1 MSVDSVSIESIKTL
15 TDNYNVI
22 LEQYIA
28 ANKSLSGLGAYEV
41 LSNKKLSD
49 GSPSYTDTLPTI
61 EACQA
66 KCAEF
71 RCTAAAYRTD
81 TKVCNI
87 NNTGEVIDG
96 TLSQKVIVNR
106 QMYYLNQLDNLNT
119 QLSDINNQIIAI
131 INTIEPSGTFTS
143 LNDYRAELNAQLDE
157 DKASL
162 REKMSSTAENLAE
175 NTNMLDL
182 EYIQRNKELETNSN
196 YYIFLLLLLIFII
209 TLIVL
214 ISMQT

>member
-1 MSVDSVSIESIKTL
+1 MSVDSASIEEIKTL

-28 ANKSLSGLGAYEV
+28 ANKSLSGLGVYDV
-41 LSNKKLSD
+41 ISNKKLT
-49 GSPSYTDTLPTI
+49 GGYISYTNTIPTI

-66 KCAEF
+66 KCAELQ
-71 RCTAAAYRTD
+71 CTAAAYRTD

-87 NNTGEVIDG
+87 NNTGELIDG

-119 QLSDINNQIIAI
+119 QLYDINNQIIAI
-131 INTIEPSGTFTS
+131 INTIEPSDTFTS
-143 LNDYRAELNAQLDE
+143 LYDYRAELKAKLEE
-157 DKASL
+157 DKVSL
-162 REKMSSTAENLAE
+162 MEKMSSTAENLVD

-182 EYIQRNKELETNSN
+182 EYIQKNKELETNSN
-196 YYIFLLLLLIFII
+196 YYIFLLLLLICII
-209 TLIVL
+209 ALIVL